1 MVFLDLPDNVLLPC
15 DLSVAL
21 GVVTI
26 NCNMEEVMVRKTS
39 SELVDNSIPVDD
51 YMEEPLTY
59 DHLPE
64 NTQRLVKLYPHV
76 VKNSLLDCQA
86 FQGIEY
92 KELDIDPN
100 VKPVYHSVVR
110 HTPLHLKKSSRD
122 YIKKLLAIIRPQ
134 WPFLSS
140 SRAMK
145 LLPGRAG
152 YFIALNLKY
161 GYFQVTLPEESRKY
175 TTFLT

>member
-1 MVFLDLPDNVLLPC
+1 MFLDLPDNVLLPC

-76 VKNSLLDCQA
+76 VKNSLLDYQA

-92 KELDIDPN
+92 KELDIEPKA
-100 VKPVYHSVVR
+100 KPVYQSVV
-110 HTPLHLKKSSRD
+110 S
-122 YIKKLLAIIRPQ
+122 
-134 WPFLSS
+134 
-140 SRAMK
+140 
-145 LLPGRAG
+145 
-152 YFIALNLKY
+152 
-161 GYFQVTLPEESRKY
+161 
-175 TTFLT
+175 